1 MQRQLSTESWI
12 DGTNLVLGVILFAI
26 PWMTGPAT
34 QAVEWNAWIVGGL
47 VAFNAGC
54 ALVGFASWE
63 EWTNLLLGLWAAI
76 SPWLFGFQGNAA
88 ATWTYV
94 ILGGSVAVFAGV
106 QLWLANRQQ
115 QPRALT

>member
-1 MQRQLSTESWI
+1 MQKQISSRSWI
-12 DGTNLVLGVILFAI
+12 DATNLVFGVILFCV
-26 PWMTGPAT
+26 PWVVGPAT

-54 ALVGFASWE
+54 ALTGFAAWE

-76 SPWLFGFQGNAA
+76 SPWLFGFQGNVG

-94 ILGGSVAVFAGV
+94 IVGCVVAAFAGI
-106 QLWLANRQQ
+106 QLWLVNRQ
-115 QPRALT
+115 PPGVTA